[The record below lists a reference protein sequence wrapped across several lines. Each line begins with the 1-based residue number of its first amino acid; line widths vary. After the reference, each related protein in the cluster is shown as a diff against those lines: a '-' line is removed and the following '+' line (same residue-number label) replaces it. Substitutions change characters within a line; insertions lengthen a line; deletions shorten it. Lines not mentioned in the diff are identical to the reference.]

1 MKSAKAIWDYL
12 KVEYEGDERIQ
23 GMQVLNIIRDFK
35 LQKLKESESVKEYA
49 NIFLSIANTVRLLE
63 CELTDSIIVEKLLI
77 TMLKRFKVTIT
88 TLENIK
94 DLSKISLTKFLNEVV
109 EGALPTKHFHSSKY
123 KKKKNLKNQLAKG
136 KGSSS
141 NY

>member
-12 KVEYEGDERIQ
+12 KVEYEGDERIR
-23 GMQVLNIIRDFK
+23 GMQVLNLTRDFK
-35 LQKLKESESVKEYA
+35 LQKLKESKLVKEYA
-49 NIFLSIANTVRLLE
+49 NIFLSIANTVRLLK

-77 TMLKRFKVTIT
+77 IVLKRFNVIIT

-94 DLSKISLTKFLNEVV
+94 DLSKISLTKFLNGVV
-109 EGALPTKHFHSSKY
+109 GALPTKHFDNSKY